1 MAIIL
6 RGRITKD
13 GKIEL
18 IDPLPDG
25 FGNEQEISIVL
36 QEATQHQYEIVND
49 YGDRVIVDEL
59 AGTETPIEPLTT
71 EELLNSELIGLWE
84 DRRDEIG
91 DSAEWVR
98 NLRRQQRER
107 RATWHGRHLS

>member
-25 FGNEQEISIVL
+25 FGDEQEVSIVL
-36 QEATQHQYEIVND
+36 REQTHQYEIINE
-49 YGDRVIVDEL
+49 YGNRVIVDDVL
-59 AGTETPIEPLTT
+59 GTETPIEPLTT

-91 DSAEWVR
+91 DSAKWVR

-107 RATWHGRHLS
+107 RATWHGRQLS